1 MGILVFRTSLQN
13 KKDIQTIAKILD
25 TYKEVIRWNMDLE
38 DWENILRIEITK
50 ESFKNEIA
58 ARIRGLGYRC
68 EELED

>member
-25 TYKEVIRWNMDLE
+25 THKEVIRWNMDLE